1 MSLQVFEKETSADQ
15 CECPI
20 LAVRDVVAGYS
31 SATPIIIDLS
41 FQVRRGEFVSL
52 VGPSGVGKTTL
63 LRTLAGL
70 LPPLQ
75 GKVVFEGAPIS
86 APPRH
91 LTIIFQDYSRSLL
104 PWMSVI
110 DNITLVLRSRKEL
123 SAQQRRDRAMS
134 ALSVVGLARDFGK
147 YPWELSGGMQ
157 QRVAIA
163 RALAYEPHV
172 LLMDE
177 PFASVDALTRTDL
190 EELVLKVRADFGM
203 TILLVTHDIDE
214 AIYMSDRVVVLGGRP
229 ARVTGRVDIPFGP
242 VRDQFATKAL
252 PEFSRLRQ
260 LIFDEV
266 QQGSS
271 R

>member
-1 MSLQVFEKETSADQ
+1 MTLEILEKGAGATLNGG
-15 CECPI
+15 PI
-20 LAVRDVVAGYS
+20 LSVRNVVAGYS
-31 SATPIIIDLS
+31 AATPIIVDLS
-41 FQVRRGEFVSL
+41 FEVQRGEFVSL

-75 GKVVFEGAPIS
+75 GKVEFAGMPIF

-91 LTIIFQDYSRSLL
+91 LNVIFQDYSRSLL

-110 DNITLVLRSRKEL
+110 DNVTIVLRSRREL
-123 SAQQRRDRAMS
+123 SSKQRLDRGLE
-134 ALSVVGLARDFGK
+134 ALSVVGLARDFHK
-147 YPWELSGGMQ
+147 YPWQMSGGMQ

-177 PFASVDALTRTDL
+177 PFASVDALTKSDL

-214 AIYMSDRVVVLGGRP
+214 AVYMSDRVVVLGGRP
-229 ARVTGRVDIPFGP
+229 ARVSGRIDVPFGS

-266 QQGSS
+266 HQGSG

>member
-1 MSLQVFEKETSADQ
+1 MSLETLEKKHHVDLESM
-15 CECPI
+15 PI
-20 LAVRDVVAGYS
+20 LSVRNVVAGYS
-31 SATPIIIDLS
+31 ATTPIIFDLS

-52 VGPSGVGKTTL
+52 VGPSGIGKTTL

-70 LPPLQ
+70 LPPLE
-75 GKVVFEGAPIS
+75 GKVEFEGASIS

-91 LTIIFQDYSRSLL
+91 LTLIFQDYSRSLL

-110 DNITLVLRSRKEL
+110 DNVTLVLRSRKEL
-123 SAQQRRDRAMS
+123 SSKQRLDRGME
-134 ALSVVGLARDFGK
+134 ALSVVGLARDFAK
-147 YPWELSGGMQ
+147 YPWQLSGGMQ

-163 RALAYEPHV
+163 RALAYEPRV

-177 PFASVDALTRTDL
+177 PFASVDALTKTDL

-214 AIYMSDRVVVLGGRP
+214 AVYMSDRVVVLGGRP
-229 ARVTGRVDIPFGP
+229 ACVSGRVDIPFGP
-242 VRDQFATKAL
+242 DRDQFATKAL

-266 QQGSS
+266 HQGSG